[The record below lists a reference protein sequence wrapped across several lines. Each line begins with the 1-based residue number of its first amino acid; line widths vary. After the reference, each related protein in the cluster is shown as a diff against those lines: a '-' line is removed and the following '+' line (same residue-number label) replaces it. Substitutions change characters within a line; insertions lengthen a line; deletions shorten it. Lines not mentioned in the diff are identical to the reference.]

1 MQVLTSDA
9 EEKPSALNDYNLG
22 NVDIQCANKEKDLGA
37 MIRSILTWEDQVLL
51 LLLKRI
57 SYLVSFIATVPC

>member
-9 EEKPSALNDYNLG
+9 EEKSSALNHYHLG
-22 NVDIQCANKEKDLGA
+22 NVGIQCANKEKDLGA
-37 MIRSILTWEDQVLL
+37 MIRSILTWENQVLM

-57 SYLVSFIATVPC
+57 SYLVSFIANVPC

>member
-9 EEKPSALNDYNLG
+9 EENLSALNDYHLG

-37 MIRSILTWEDQVLL
+37 MIRSILTWENQVLM

-57 SYLVSFIATVPC
+57 SYLVWFIANVPC

>member
-9 EEKPSALNDYNLG
+9 EEKPSALNDYHLG
-22 NVDIQCANKEKDLGA
+22 NVDIQCANKEKDLGV
-37 MIRSILTWEDQVLL
+37 MIRSILTWENQVRM

-57 SYLVSFIATVPC
+57 SYLISFVAPVPC